1 VANYNEIKAILQKSV
16 GGALNAQE
24 LDNLAKAIVSST
36 GAAGAV
42 DTASIQK
49 QRDLAAVL
57 GRVAE
62 MRKLDV
68 SLAEKQ
74 FEIAKLN
81 VKAAIDQGET
91 IQGPLTT
98 ALQDAEKR
106 FNTLSAAQERAG
118 AAGQVFAGVMKN
130 TAQSMLNLGNTGL
143 TTQGTLTDLY
153 DGFKSLTGA
162 ANEYK
167 SAAQK
172 AAEEAKTQDE
182 EAKKRLKALQEK
194 QDKTKDL
201 VAGVGA
207 LAEAES
213 DAEAATKALADAN
226 AGLAKETDKAGG
238 STGKLLLGVNKLVNS
253 KFGKGIAKQ
262 FDPLNI
268 AFSRVQQIFEQVKT
282 IQQQGLEVYKATGLT
297 SEDGGRFRDILTE
310 QALASESLSVQSD
323 ELVSSLVNLQAAY
336 SKFDPDPKKM
346 DVAGIATTFAIL
358 EQAGIS
364 SQQSAENFAF
374 FRDALGKTDAEAE
387 QLTLN
392 MMALADELKRPPSEI
407 AAAFQQGSKSLAAYG
422 NNFVKV
428 QEKMIRVAS
437 KLGIEVSGLIG
448 SFDAMDTIEGAAET
462 AGAINQILGAGIGEG
477 LNAIA
482 LANADIPDK
491 IKMVRETI
499 LDMDPSGALM
509 DNRKIVKAV
518 SEKLGMDPGDLH
530 KLLKNGVD
538 TNKELLMETRKQ
550 KKEDIAEKTFK
561 NLTSDQKAKLESEK
575 LTGMQEEASGVM
587 DFVARNQNTI
597 LGVGSAISA
606 GVQIAGMVSMFKGG
620 KGGGAAAALRA
631 VAGGG
636 GGGGGGEG
644 GGGGGGLLG
653 DCVRICNDS
662 LMAMGDQFGGGGV
675 GDVVPPVGGVG
686 GLGGAAGAAGAAGTA
701 GTAGAAGAGGVGLGA
716 GLLGGAVALAGG
728 LALGNLLYD
737 SLGSQESGNQ
747 TKALMKGGGYLGGT
761 GGTAI
766 DLSKGKSE
774 FAEESRLSSGIDW
787 AKASTKERYNYCA
800 NNNGNAPPNQGGP
813 SCGAV
818 NYKFNK
824 EAGNLTGKVSP
835 RAKTPTVND
844 FTVSDFKSAANAN
857 MSDEIVGIKEGGL
870 IARKLDK
877 LISLMAGGNGKE
889 IVLKIDRKEIARSVI
904 STVNNDFYNVGV

>member
-1 VANYNEIKAILQKSV
+1 
-16 GGALNAQE
+16 
-24 LDNLAKAIVSST
+24 
-36 GAAGAV
+36 
-42 DTASIQK
+42 
-49 QRDLAAVL
+49 
-57 GRVAE
+57 
-62 MRKLDV
+62 M
-68 SLAEKQ
+68 
-74 FEIAKLN
+74 
-81 VKAAIDQGET
+81 
-91 IQGPLTT
+91 
-98 ALQDAEKR
+98 
-106 FNTLSAAQERAG
+106 
-118 AAGQVFAGVMKN
+118 
-130 TAQSMLNLGNTGL
+130 GL
-143 TTQGTLTDLY
+143 
-153 DGFKSLTGA
+153 KSLTGA

-336 SKFDPDPKKM
+336 SKFDPDPDPKKM

-437 KLGIEVSGLIG
+437 KLGIEVNGLIG

-491 IKMVRETI
+491 IKMVR
-499 LDMDPSGALM
+499 
-509 DNRKIVKAV
+509 
-518 SEKLGMDPGDLH
+518 
-530 KLLKNGVD
+530 
-538 TNKELLMETRKQ
+538 KQ
-550 KKEDIAEKTFK
+550 F
-561 NLTSDQKAKLESEK
+561 
-575 LTGMQEEASGVM
+575 
-587 DFVARNQNTI
+587 
-597 LGVGSAISA
+597 
-606 GVQIAGMVSMFKGG
+606 
-620 KGGGAAAALRA
+620 
-631 VAGGG
+631 
-636 GGGGGGEG
+636 
-644 GGGGGGLLG
+644 
-653 DCVRICNDS
+653 
-662 LMAMGDQFGGGGV
+662 
-675 GDVVPPVGGVG
+675 
-686 GLGGAAGAAGAAGTA
+686 
-701 GTAGAAGAGGVGLGA
+701 
-716 GLLGGAVALAGG
+716 
-728 LALGNLLYD
+728 
-737 SLGSQESGNQ
+737 
-747 TKALMKGGGYLGGT
+747 
-761 GGTAI
+761 
-766 DLSKGKSE
+766 
-774 FAEESRLSSGIDW
+774 
-787 AKASTKERYNYCA
+787 
-800 NNNGNAPPNQGGP
+800 
-813 SCGAV
+813 
-818 NYKFNK
+818 
-824 EAGNLTGKVSP
+824 
-835 RAKTPTVND
+835 
-844 FTVSDFKSAANAN
+844 
-857 MSDEIVGIKEGGL
+857 
-870 IARKLDK
+870 
-877 LISLMAGGNGKE
+877 
-889 IVLKIDRKEIARSVI
+889 
-904 STVNNDFYNVGV
+904 

>member
-1 VANYNEIKAILQKSV
+1 MANYNEIKAILQKSV
-16 GGALNAQE
+16 GGTLNAQE

-91 IQGPLTT
+91 IDGPLMD
-98 ALQDAEKR
+98 ALQKAEKR
-106 FNTLSAAQERAG
+106 FNNLSTAQERAG

-143 TTQGTLTDLY
+143 TLQGTVADLY

-162 ANEYK
+162 QNEYK
-167 SAAQK
+167 SATQR
-172 AAEEAKTQDE
+172 AAEQAKTQDA
-182 EAKKRLKALQEK
+182 EAKKRLKTLQEEQK
-194 QDKTKDL
+194 KTKDL

-213 DAEAATKALADAN
+213 DAEETAKALAEAN
-226 AGLAKETDKAGG
+226 ADLAKETGKASNATAGL
-238 STGKLLLGVNKLVNS
+238 KMAWNKFSNS
-253 KFGKGIAKQ
+253 NFGKQLSNQ
-262 FDPLNI
+262 FDPLNV
-268 AFSRVQQIFEQVKT
+268 AFSRIQQIFEQAKA
-282 IQQQGLEVYKATGLT
+282 IQQQSVEIYKATGLIGP
-297 SEDGGRFRDILTE
+297 DGGRFRDMLTE
-310 QALASESLSVQSD
+310 QALASQSLSVQSD

-336 SKFDPDPKKM
+336 SKFDPKAM
-346 DVAGIATTFAIL
+346 DVAGITTTFAIM

-462 AGAINQILGAGIGEG
+462 AGAINQILGEGIGEG

-518 SEKLGMDPGDLH
+518 SGELGMDPAMLR
-530 KLLKNGVD
+530 KLLQKGVD
-538 TNKELLMETRKQ
+538 IDKELLKETREQ
-550 KKEDIAEKTFK
+550 KKEDIAANTFK
-561 NLTSDQKAKLESEK
+561 QLTSEQKAKLESEK

-686 GLGGAAGAAGAAGTA
+686 GLGGAGGA
-701 GTAGAAGAGGVGLGA
+701 AGAAGAGGVGLGA
-716 GLLGGAVALAGG
+716 GLLGGTAALAAG
-728 LALGNLLYD
+728 LYAGSKIYD
-737 SLGSQESGNQ
+737 SLIAEQGTTISGLR
-747 TKALMKGGGYLGGT
+747 TTDFRAGDVAGART
-761 GGTAI
+761 
-766 DLSKGKSE
+766 GKSK
-774 FAEESRLSSGIDW
+774 FAAESRASSGIDW

-800 NNNGNAPPNQGGP
+800 NNNDNKPPNQGGP
-813 SCGAV
+813 SCGVVYAMQ
-818 NYKFNK
+818 
-824 EAGNLTGKVSP
+824 AGSK
-835 RAKTPTVND
+835 RND
-844 FTVSDFKSAANAN
+844 FTVSDFKKSANAN
-857 MSDEIVGIKEGGL
+857 MSDEIVGVKEGGL